1 MREVKS
7 IMPPLSPEE
16 FLRELDSK
24 SLPPV
29 SELEARAKNLALIP
43 DLQLPPTKED
53 NFRKALVNK
62 SHKYTS
68 GIVLLDFPHTYE

>member
-7 IMPPLSPEE
+7 IMPPLDPVE
-16 FLRELDSK
+16 FLKELESK
-24 SLPPV
+24 SLPPL
-29 SELEARAKNLALIP
+29 SELEARGRNLPLIP

-68 GIVLLDFPHTYE
+68 GIVLLDFPHTY